1 MTAYLLLSLLAVTV
15 ICVFFGLRLLS
26 WSIISVA
33 TLAAFG
39 IYSDISLLGLAL
51 ASLILLPVVVVL
63 NALPLRRNWISNPF
77 LKVYEKMIPSL
88 SDTEQVALEAGTV
101 GFEGQLFSG
110 QPDWKQFLAA
120 DTPKVSKEEQAFID
134 GPAEQLCDMLDEWAI
149 THEYADLSPQ
159 TWQFIKDNKFFGMII
174 PKNYGGLGFSAVA
187 HRAVLQ
193 KVSGTSVS
201 AGSTVSVPNSLG
213 PAELLLQYGTD
224 EQKNHY
230 LPRLA
235 VGKEIPCFGLTA
247 PTAGSDATSIPD
259 LGIICHGEYQGK
271 QVLGMRLNFD
281 KRYITLAPV
290 ATIIGVAFRLM
301 DPDGLLSDKKD
312 VGISLALIPRDTPG
326 LDVGKQHLPLN
337 IPFQN
342 GPVRGKDVFVPLD
355 ALIGGPEMAGNGW
368 RMLVECLSVGRAISI
383 PSNNTGGM
391 KTACLATGAYARI
404 RKQFNM
410 SIGRFEGV
418 EEPLARMAGLT
429 YASSALSRMT
439 AIAVSNGEK
448 PAVTSAIAKYHTTEN
463 AQSVIKD
470 AMDIHGGK
478 GIILGPKNY
487 LGRAWQGSPISVTVE
502 GANILTRCL
511 IIFGQGA
518 IRCHPYV
525 LKELEAAAEIDPE
538 AKLKKFD
545 SVLFQHIGYSFRNAV
560 RSLVLGLSFASLAK
574 APATGST
581 AHYYRK
587 LSRYSAALALSSD
600 IAMMILGGKLKFK
613 ERLSAR
619 FGDVLSHLY
628 IGSAMLNRYEEQG
641 RPEAD
646 QPILDWAMQDA
657 IFKIQQAFTD
667 IIDNFPVR
675 PAAWMLKLLV
685 FPLGRWE
692 KYPAD
697 RLGHKVAS
705 LMLEPSATRDRLSDG
720 IYRSARSGHPVGFME
735 EALPEI
741 IAAEALEYKVIKA
754 VKAGQIDALDYR
766 GQVTAAKKLGVL
778 TAAEAKQLLNVQE
791 LVAEIIAVDE
801 FDAEELKA
809 ALPRKSR
816 QDKKTPHAA

>member
-1 MTAYLLLSLLAVTV
+1 MTAYLILSLLAVTV
-15 ICVFFGLRLLS
+15 VCIYFGVQLLP
-26 WSIISVA
+26 WSLISVA
-33 TLAAFG
+33 TLAGFTM
-39 IYSDISLLGLAL
+39 YSDIALPGLTLTGVVL
-51 ASLILLPVVVVL
+51 AVVVFIL
-63 NALPLRRNWISNPF
+63 NALPFRRTWLSKPF
-77 LKVYEKMIPSL
+77 LKVYQDMIPNL

-110 QPDWKQFLAA
+110 NPDWKQYLAA
-120 DTPKVSKEEQAFID
+120 ETPRVNEEEQAFID
-134 GPAEQLCDMLDEWAI
+134 GPAEELCDMLDDWAI
-149 THEYADLSPQ
+149 THEYADLSPE

-174 PKNYGGLGFSAVA
+174 PKSYGGLGFSAVA

-193 KVSGTSVS
+193 KVSGVSVS

-224 EQKNHY
+224 EQKNY
-230 LPRLA
+230 FLPRLA
-235 VGKEIPCFGLTA
+235 VGKEIPCFALTA

-259 LGIICHGEYQGK
+259 TGVICHGEYQGNE
-271 QVLGMRLNFD
+271 VLGMRLNFD

-290 ATIIGVAFRLM
+290 ATIIGVAFRLL
-301 DPDGLLSDKKD
+301 DPDGLFGDKKD
-312 VGISLALIPRDTPG
+312 IGISLALIPRDTPG
-326 LDVGKQHLPLN
+326 LEVGKHHLPLN
-337 IPFQN
+337 VPFHN
-342 GPVRGKDVFVPLD
+342 GPVRGKDVFVPMD
-355 ALIGGPEMAGNGW
+355 ALIGGSEMAGQGW

-391 KTACLATGAYARI
+391 KIACLATGAYARI

-410 SIGRFEGV
+410 PIGRFEGV

-439 AIAVSNGEK
+439 AIAVSRGEK
-448 PAVTSAIAKYHTTEN
+448 PAVPSAIAKYHTTEN
-463 AQSVIKD
+463 ARSVISD

-487 LGRAWQGSPISVTVE
+487 LGRGWQGSPISITVE
-502 GANILTRCL
+502 GANILTRSL
-511 IIFGQGA
+511 MIFGQGA

-525 LKELEAAAEIDPE
+525 LKELAAASEVDPDTR
-538 AKLKKFD
+538 LKQFD
-545 SVLFQHIGYSFRNAV
+545 KVLFQHIGYSIRNAV
-560 RSLVLGLSFASLAK
+560 RSLFLGLSFSRLAT
-574 APATGST
+574 APVSGPT

-587 LSRYSAALALSSD
+587 LSRYSAALALGSD

-628 IGSAMLNRYEEQG
+628 IGSAVLARYEDQG
-641 RPEAD
+641 RPAAD
-646 QPILDWAMQDA
+646 LPILNWAMQDL
-657 IFKIQQAFTD
+657 IFKIQQAFAG
-667 IIDNFPVR
+667 IIENFPVR
-675 PAAWMLKLLV
+675 PAAWLMRLLI
-685 FPLGRWE
+685 FPLGQWE

-697 RLGHKVAS
+697 RLGHKVAG
-705 LMLEPSATRDRLSDG
+705 LMLEPSETRDRLTAG
-720 IYRSARSGHPVGFME
+720 IYRSARTGHPIGVME

-754 VKAGQIDALDYR
+754 VKSGQIEALDYR
-766 GQVTAAKKLGVL
+766 DQIDAAKKLGVL

-791 LVAEIIAVDE
+791 LVSEIISVDE
-801 FDAEELKA
+801 FDWEELKS
-809 ALPRKSR
+809 ALPRKTA
-816 QDKKTPHAA
+816 QAKKTPHAA